1 MSREFLLHKL
11 FVIAVLAVLAISAAN
26 LASATTISGN
36 LTADNAFFAYVS
48 TDNSVLGT
56 LVASGNSWPTTF
68 TISAAALTPGV
79 TNYLQIE
86 VINYGGP
93 GGFIGD
99 FTLSDAGFHFA
110 NGTQSLLTETT
121 DWAGIYN
128 SSNSS
133 VVAQPWV
140 QPTGATVSFGANGV
154 APWGVRPGISATAD
168 WIWPN
173 DANSLPS
180 GSACPLCTV
189 DFSTVISPATT
200 TVPEP
205 GSMILF
211 GSGLAALAG
220 MLRRK
225 LIL

>member
-1 MSREFLLHKL
+1 MSREFLLHRL
-11 FVIAVLAVLAISAAN
+11 FVIALLAGLAISAAN
-26 LASATTISGN
+26 PANATTISGN

-86 VINYGGP
+86 VINYGAQ

-99 FTLSDAGFHFA
+99 FTLSDTGFHFA

-140 QPTGATVSFGANGV
+140 QPTGGTVSFGANGV
-154 APWGVRPGISATAD
+154 SPWGVRPGISASAD

-173 DANSLPS
+173 DPNSLPG
-180 GSACPLCTV
+180 GSACPFCTV
-189 DFSTVISPATT
+189 DLSTTISPAS

-205 GSMILF
+205 ASLLLL
-211 GSGLAALAG
+211 GSGLATLVGA
-220 MLRRK
+220 LRRK
-225 LIL
+225 LMP